1 MPKRAARDLFWILA
15 IEVCLELGIWDLG
28 IPNSVARLFFL
39 RDSRECLSILAT
51 TGKSRRIL
59 NGTLDLVI
67 IFFGPFLVSL
77 FTETSYLFTNCS
89 LRANQIY
96 FTVLP
101 PVSIMARKVL
111 SFSLV
116 RTRPAHSY

>member
-1 MPKRAARDLFWILA
+1 LDFHGDDSARRRFLANRAAFT
-15 IEVCLELGIWDLG
+15 
-28 IPNSVARLFFL
+28 
-39 RDSRECLSILAT
+39 DSQQLSILAAT
-51 TGKSRRIL
+51 DTSRRIL

-67 IFFGPFLVSL
+67 IFSGPFLVSL
-77 FTETSYLFTNCS
+77 FTETPYLFTNCS

-101 PVSIMARKVL
+101 PISIMARKVL

>member
-1 MPKRAARDLFWILA
+1 MNALLTGSARCFSDF
-15 IEVCLELGIWDLG
+15 E
-28 IPNSVARLFFL
+28 S
-39 RDSRECLSILAT
+39 LSILAT
-51 TGKSRRIL
+51 TDTPRRIL
-59 NGTLDLVI
+59 NGTLTSVI

-101 PVSIMARKVL
+101 PISIWLERCFRFLSSARGLHTAIKL
-111 SFSLV
+111 PLL
-116 RTRPAHSY
+116 TIL